1 MIRERV
7 KHSGSEVR
15 ALKPPV
21 AALSGTMPDSPFN
34 ANRLNYIQKSLGF

>member
-21 AALSGTMPDSPFN
+21 AALSGTK
-34 ANRLNYIQKSLGF
+34 AGFSFI